1 MELQDYRQ
9 QIDQIDAQ
17 LTELFQQRMQVSSGI
32 AEYKKAHNLPVYDP
46 ARERA
51 KLKSVAASA
60 RPELQEATER
70 LYSMLFELS
79 RGYQRSLNAAQTPL
93 MGKVRHTLEN
103 TPLSFPGT
111 RHSGLPGRGGRVFP
125 ERLPAAVPHAGHSV
139 FCRL

>member
-32 AEYKKAHNLPVYDP
+32 ADYKKAYNLPVYDP

-60 RPELQEATER
+60 RPELREATER
-70 LYSMLFELS
+70 LFSCFLS
-79 RGYQRSLNAAQTPL
+79 
-93 MGKVRHTLEN
+93 
-103 TPLSFPGT
+103 
-111 RHSGLPGRGGRVFP
+111 
-125 ERLPAAVPHAGHSV
+125 
-139 FCRL
+139 